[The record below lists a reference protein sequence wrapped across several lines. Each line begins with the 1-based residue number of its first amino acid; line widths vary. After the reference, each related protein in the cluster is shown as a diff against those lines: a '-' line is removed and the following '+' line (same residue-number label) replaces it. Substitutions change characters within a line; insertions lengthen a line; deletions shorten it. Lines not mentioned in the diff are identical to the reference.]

1 MIRVKGVFRVLG
13 LASLMLATATGI
25 TLHRAE
31 AHLKESLRGL
41 GEQIAAIDGFRPNSA
56 PRDLLINGLDLK
68 VVAVSTPL
76 GVKDALDRFQSTCH
90 AVGNIDLSA
99 ALKQKLPDSPA
110 VLNAPREENSV
121 PAGVIR
127 QDAERDGF
135 LACIDI
141 AENTDAEGLLSR
153 LQEFGKTKNLKSL
166 GQLRYA
172 LARRESKTTNLL
184 LMWTEGDAKLS
195 EMFPAQ
201 GDAPGSD
208 MRDVPR
214 PKGSRRLISAFEQG
228 MPFGIASY
236 EIQGGDLASVTRDY
250 QAQLAAGGWRSLP
263 LKKGG
268 IFAEKSARKLVVQ
281 LRELRDRNV
290 VVTISD
296 LG

>member
-1 MIRVKGVFRVLG
+1 MIRFKGVFRVLG
-13 LASLMLATATGI
+13 LASLMLAGAVGI

-41 GEQIAAIDGFRPNSA
+41 GEQLAAIDGFRQNSA
-56 PRDLLINGLDLK
+56 PRDLFINGLELK

-76 GVKDALDRFQSTCH
+76 TVKDALDRFQSTCH
-90 AVGNIDLSA
+90 AVGNIDVPA
-99 ALKQKLPDSPA
+99 ALKQKLQDNPA
-110 VLNAPREENSV
+110 VANAPSAEDSV

-141 AENTDAEGLLSR
+141 GDSTDAEGLLSR
-153 LQEFGKTKNLKSL
+153 LEEFSKTKNLRSL

-184 LMWTEGDAKLS
+184 LMWTEGDSKLG

-228 MPFGIASY
+228 MPFGIATY
-236 EIQGGDLASVTRDY
+236 ELNGSELASATRDY
-250 QAQLAAGGWRSLP
+250 QAQLIASGWRAQS

-268 IFAEKSARKLVVQ
+268 ILAERAGRKLVVQ
-281 LRELRDRNV
+281 LREGRDGKV
-290 VVTISD
+290 AVTISD